1 MKKLDYF
8 ALEANLVK
16 FLQDE
21 VKTAGFDRVV
31 FGLSGGI
38 DSATVA
44 VLCKKAFGHNIK
56 AVLIPSDTTNPVHMS
71 HALMMCE
78 KFDIEAEHVS
88 IKNMLLSYPLELT
101 PIRKGNL
108 AARLRMS
115 VLYDIS
121 SRDRALVV
129 GTSNKSEIIL
139 GYGTLFGD
147 TACAVNPIGSLY
159 KTQIFEFAAHLGVI
173 DEILTK
179 APSADL
185 WEGQTDEGELGHTYE
200 ELDKVM
206 VALFEK
212 GKSVE
217 DVVSMGHS
225 KEIID
230 TVLSRYQNNIFKG
243 KPPRIATL

>member
-1 MKKLDYF
+1 MKKFDYSV
-8 ALEANLVK
+8 LEAKLVR

-21 VKTAGFDRVV
+21 VKAAGFERVV

-38 DSATVA
+38 DSATIA
-44 VLCKKAFGHNIK
+44 VLCKKAFGHRIK
-56 AVLIPSDTTNPVHMS
+56 AVMIPSDTTNQIHMS

-101 PIRKGNL
+101 PLRKGNL

-147 TACAVNPIGSLY
+147 TACALNPIGQLY

-185 WEGQTDEGELGHTYE
+185 WEGQTDEGELGFTYA
-200 ELDKVM
+200 ELDSVM
-206 VALFEK
+206 FHLFDN
-212 GKSVE
+212 GKSAK
-217 DVVSMGHS
+217 DVISLGHS
-225 KEIID
+225 QDIVD
-230 TVLSRYQNNIFKG
+230 LVLSRYQNNVFKS
-243 KPPRIATL
+243 KPPKIAEI

>member
-1 MKKLDYF
+1 MKKLDYQQ
-8 ALEANLVK
+8 LEDKLVK

-21 VKTAGFDRVV
+21 VKAAGFERVV

-56 AVLIPSDTTNPVHMS
+56 AVLIPSDTTNPIHMS

-101 PIRKGNL
+101 PLRKGNL
-108 AARLRMS
+108 AARQRMC

-147 TACAVNPIGSLY
+147 TACAINPIGQLY

-185 WEGQTDEGELGHTYE
+185 WEGQTDEDELGHTYA

-206 VALFEK
+206 SAMFDDGKKPEEVAE
-212 GKSVE
+212 
-217 DVVSMGHS
+217 MGHS
-225 KEIID
+225 ESIIEM
-230 TVLSRYQNNIFKG
+230 VLSRYNNNVFKG
-243 KPPRIATL
+243 KPPRIAEV